1 MDGWCQITWS
11 KRNHLSLIYIYIY
24 TCSYSPLSSFF
35 RCHSIFFTRIFH
47 CLHLSIVDSLLVL
60 QFGFFMKPVIA
71 LDALCRLENELHCF
85 HLVMPSVTYHMKQAE
100 HRISFE
106 FFSLDKKN
114 LSFAILEER
123 TQDLLTL
130 SFLGRW
136 FCRSVPLSILAGP
149 NPIHGL
155 NPNLNHL

>member
-1 MDGWCQITWS
+1 MKVNGWMVSNNLIQE
-11 KRNHLSLIYIYIY
+11 KPFKPHIYIYIY

-100 HRISFE
+100 HRIS
-106 FFSLDKKN
+106 
-114 LSFAILEER
+114 LSFSRLTKKISHLPYWRRGLR
-123 TQDLLTL
+123 TY
-130 SFLGRW
+130 
-136 FCRSVPLSILAGP
+136 
-149 NPIHGL
+149 
-155 NPNLNHL
+155 